1 MTMTIQHSFSSE
13 TYAALSPEWQAVAR
27 RLMHEQGRLLEEA
40 HDCSDEDEAATLLDQ
55 VAAVTEELDDLARL
69 LIN

>member
-1 MTMTIQHSFSSE
+1 MQTTSISFNSE

-27 RLMHEQGRLLEEA
+27 RLMQEQGRLLEEA
-40 HDCSDEDEAATLLDQ
+40 HDCVDEDEAASLLDQ
-55 VAAVTEELDDLARL
+55 AVAVTQELDDLARL